1 VDVGIGGRSLVGSYF
16 AGLPVLREVARR
28 RRVARAGP
36 ADKESSRKAGRVM
49 DSPAPSG
56 QPTPVDQS

>member
-1 VDVGIGGRSLVGSYF
+1 
-16 AGLPVLREVARR
+16 VLREVARR